1 MTLATRK
8 LLPRSQRHAA
18 ILQGAAT
25 AFASKGFAGTSME
38 EVATASGITK
48 EIVYRHFPSKE
59 ALYRAVL
66 DGASQQVQEE
76 FALAR
81 QTSEVGVGIRALLAV
96 GRTQPDALRLLL
108 LHAARE
114 PEFADYAEAV
124 RRRVVDWV
132 LQRRGHADP
141 VFRRWAA
148 EVAVSHVRNAVLTW
162 LEVGEPARDAEF
174 VRRCFAGV
182 NALWHAWNAPIEE
195 PEQRMEERHGR
206 T

>member
-1 MTLATRK
+1 MPVATRK
-8 LLPRSQRHAA
+8 LLSRSQRHAV

-25 AFASKGFAGTSME
+25 AFATKGFAGTSME

-76 FALAR
+76 FA
-81 QTSEVGVGIRALLAV
+81 RACQMSAAGAGLRAMLAV
-96 GRTQPDALRLLL
+96 GRVQPDALRLLL
-108 LHAARE
+108 RHAARE

-132 LQRRGHADP
+132 LQRRGHPDP
-141 VFRRWAA
+141 VFRRWGA

-162 LEVGEPARDAEF
+162 LDVGDPARDAEF
-174 VRRCFAGV
+174 VQRCFAGV
-182 NALWHAWNAPIEE
+182 NALWSAWNAPLASS
-195 PEQRMEERHGR
+195 
-206 T
+206 